1 MELSLELRQ
10 ILSVS
15 FSDAKIAHHEFFT
28 PEHVLR
34 SALAFTSVRSV
45 IELCGAD
52 VAAIRTHVN
61 EYIKKNVPIAVT
73 QLDARRVAEP
83 IETQGFQEVMN
94 RAVYHCAACDKPILD
109 ITDVLVSMMEETR
122 SYCAYSLRMGGVDK
136 LQLLEAISIK
146 RNMYIDEYD
155 VNGEGKDIESD
166 KELFEQDEIPQDDA
180 QKKFVPGMQPT
191 DERHNTDGAKSVK
204 KTALEKFCVEL
215 VAEAQS
221 GSLDALIGR
230 EDELERTVQI
240 LCRRT
245 KNNPLYVGDAGV
257 GKTAIANGLALRIA
271 DGNVPEMLQGFSIYS
286 LDMGLV
292 VAGTKYRGDF
302 EDRLRKITDE
312 LMKKQNAILFIDEI
326 HMIMGAGA
334 GGNSTMDAANLLKP
348 VLTSGKIRCIG
359 STTHEEYAKHFEKD
373 RALARRFQKID
384 IAEPS
389 SKDTLLILQGLRE
402 RYESYHGVVY
412 SDDALK
418 AAVDL
423 AVQYVPDKRLP
434 DKAIDIIDEAG
445 AYCKITAKS
454 RLNDVAHH
462 EHDVRTSVDAHNAAG
477 EQFDGTATAYA
488 KVHADARSTT
498 AHNARAHA
506 EEYAG
511 EQFNNSEFAQER
523 PTVSTE
529 IIKMVTAKMARV
541 PLETVTNDEKDKLRE
556 LENTM
561 CAEIF
566 GQDAAVR
573 LVSKAVKKARAGFN
587 NPEKPEASFLFVG
600 PTGVGKTE
608 LARSLSRILSEP
620 LLRYDMSEYQE
631 EYAISRLIGSAPGYV
646 GYEEGGQLTE
656 VVRKNPHA
664 IVLFDEIEKAH
675 QKIYNVLLQ
684 VMDYGFLTD
693 NQGRKADFRN
703 CIIIMTSNAGAR
715 DMEKGAIGF
724 GADDLLGSDDW
735 QSSSLREAVE
745 KTFTPEFRNRLDAVV
760 TFAHLGKD
768 IVKSIAQKETGK
780 LASRL
785 AAKNVTLTVTPRA
798 LDYLAEKGYSREFGA
813 RNMARTVEEE
823 IASPLT
829 DEVLFGK
836 LADGGNVTADVQSE
850 QRQDACNTAGNH
862 TSARNAAAVH
872 TIGQHADDVF
882 LSNANLHITFTY
894 GTR

>member
-1 MELSLELRQ
+1 MEISLELRH

-15 FSDAKIAHHEFFT
+15 FSDAKNAHHEFFT

-34 SALAFTSVRSV
+34 SALAFTSVRDV
-45 IELCGAD
+45 IELSGAD
-52 VAAIRTHVN
+52 VAFIHAHVN
-61 EYIKKNVPIAVT
+61 EYIEKNVPVAVV
-73 QLDARRVAEP
+73 QENAAHLADP
-83 IETQGFQEVMN
+83 IESQGFQAVMN
-94 RAVYHCAACDKPILD
+94 RAVYHCASSDKPFLD
-109 ITDVLVSMMEETR
+109 ITDVLVSMMEEER
-122 SYCAYSLRMGGVDK
+122 NYCSYLLRIGGVDK
-136 LQLLEAISIK
+136 LRLLEAISAK
-146 RNMYIDEYD
+146 YIDEEDGLY
-155 VNGEGKDIESD
+155 ESKDIESN
-166 KELFEQDEIPQDDA
+166 KELFEQDEPQHDDE
-180 QKKFVPGMQPT
+180 QKKFVPGMQPS
-191 DERHNTDGAKSVK
+191 DEQRNADRAKSAK

-215 VAEAQS
+215 VVEAQN
-221 GSLDALIGR
+221 GKLDALIGR

-271 DGNVPEMLQGFSIYS
+271 DGNVPEALQGFSIYS

-384 IAEPS
+384 IREPS
-389 SKDTLLILQGLRE
+389 VEDTLLILQGLRE
-402 RYESYHGVVY
+402 RYEAYHGVAY
-412 SDDALK
+412 GDDALK
-418 AAVDL
+418 MAIDL
-423 AVQYVPDKRLP
+423 SVQYMPDKRLP

-445 AYCKITAKS
+445 AYSKITAKN
-454 RLNDVAHH
+454 RLRDVAQN
-462 EHDVRTSVDAHNAAG
+462 ERNAKTRVDARNVAV
-477 EQFDGTATAYA
+477 EQCSD
-488 KVHADARSTT
+488 DTT
-498 AHNARAHA
+498 AHAK
-506 EEYAG
+506 
-511 EQFNNSEFAQER
+511 EQSCDSECVHER
-523 PTVSTE
+523 PAVSTE

-541 PLETVTNDEKDKLRE
+541 PLETVTNDEKEKLRE
-556 LENTM
+556 LENAM
-561 CAEIF
+561 RSEIF
-566 GQDAAVR
+566 GQDAAVT

-656 VVRKNPHA
+656 DVRKNPHA

-724 GADDLLGSDDW
+724 GADDIANNNDW

-768 IVKSIAQKETGK
+768 IVKNIAQKETGK
-780 LASRL
+780 LALRL
-785 AAKNVTLTVTPRA
+785 AAKNVTLAVTPRA

-836 LADGGNVTADVQSE
+836 LAEGGTVVADVQDE
-850 QRQDACNTAGNH
+850 QESG
-862 TSARNAAAVH
+862 ARNA
-872 TIGQHADDVF
+872 
-882 LSNANLHITFTY
+882 NLRIMFAY